1 MYLSIYSQYRKTEFQ
16 EHNTFL
22 DAKGFLKRES
32 DAGALF
38 EIAIYDLSSKQIVWS
53 NDKNFSEENI
63 NKHVNK
69 ALLRYQTKKKY
80 LN

>member
-1 MYLSIYSQYRKTEFQ
+1 MYLSIYSQYRQTKFQ

-22 DAKGFLKRES
+22 DAKGFLKSES
-32 DAGALF
+32 DSGALY

-53 NDKNFSEENI
+53 NEKKISEENI

-69 ALLRYQTKKKY
+69 SLTNYHEKNKD
-80 LN
+80 